1 MSRGTGKL
9 NRKSVF
15 QDILGT
21 VGRHEPRGEDNVRLL
36 SLGALRLPERQ
47 PRRYFDP
54 RTMDELVESIQ
65 RHGILQ
71 PLLVRPLDED
81 LAGQHE
87 VVAGER
93 RYRAAR
99 EAGLTDVPV
108 MIRKLTDEEAVQ
120 YALLENLQREDLNPV
135 EETEGILRLLTLGLE
150 QDVESVLSLLYR
162 MQNRLQHQTRREA
175 SSVTHNVM
183 GNSEEEV
190 VLGIF
195 DGLGI
200 MTWESFVNNRL
211 PLLNLPDDLLEAL
224 RSGRIAYTKAR
235 AIARLKDEQ
244 ERETILRESI
254 AQDLSLAVIRS
265 RVRAL
270 LANQA
275 APTPLDLPSRTSAL
289 ARKLRRRKVLRDG
302 KKRERLETLLAEMES
317 LLES

>member
-1 MSRGTGKL
+1 MSKAGKV

-21 VGRHEPRGEDNVRLL
+21 VVRQEAEGEDNVGLL
-36 SLGALRLPERQ
+36 SLDTLRLPESQ

-54 RTMDELVESIQ
+54 RAMDELLGSIQ

-71 PLLVRPLDED
+71 PLLVRPLED
-81 LAGQHE
+81 DQAGE
-87 VVAGER
+87 YEIVAGER

-99 EAGLTDVPV
+99 EVGLAKVPV
-108 MIRKLTDEEAVQ
+108 VVRKMGDEEAVQ

-135 EETEGILRLLTLGLE
+135 EETEGILRLIALGLE
-150 QDVESVLSLLYR
+150 KDVEEVISLLYK
-162 MQNRLQHQTRREA
+162 MQNSVRHQARREA
-175 SSVTHNVM
+175 SLVTHNVM

-211 PLLNLPDDLLEAL
+211 PLLNLPDDILQAL

-235 AIARLKDEQ
+235 AIARLKDEK
-244 ERETILRESI
+244 ERKAVLREAI
-254 AQDLSLAVIRS
+254 AQDLSLAVIRN
-265 RVRAL
+265 RVSAL
-270 LANQA
+270 LAKQA
-275 APTPLDLPSRTSAL
+275 PPTPLDLPGRASAL
-289 ARKLRRRKVLRDG
+289 ARKLRRRKALRDE

-317 LLES
+317 LLEG

>member
-1 MSRGTGKL
+1 MSKAGKV

-15 QDILGT
+15 QDILGSVVKQET
-21 VGRHEPRGEDNVRLL
+21 GSQDSVRLL
-36 SLGALRLPERQ
+36 SLDTLRLPESQ

-54 RTMDELVESIQ
+54 QAMDELVGSIQ

-71 PLLVRPLDED
+71 PLLVRPLEED
-81 LAGQHE
+81 LAGKYE
-87 VVAGER
+87 IIAGER

-99 EAGLTDVPV
+99 DAGLTEVPV
-108 MIRKLTDEEAVQ
+108 VVRKMGDEEAVQ

-135 EETEGILRLLTLGLE
+135 EETEGILRLLTLGLKK
-150 QDVESVLSLLYR
+150 DVEDVASLLYR
-162 MQNRLQHQTRREA
+162 MQNSLRHQARREG
-175 SSVTHNVM
+175 SIVTHNVM

-195 DGLGI
+195 DGLGT

-211 PLLNLPDDLLEAL
+211 PLLNLPDDILKAL

-235 AIARLKDEQ
+235 AIARLKDKE
-244 ERETILRESI
+244 EREAMLRETI
-254 AQDLSLAVIRS
+254 AQDLSLAALRS

-275 APTPLDLPSRTSAL
+275 TPTPLDLPDRTSAL
-289 ARKLRRRKVLRDG
+289 ARKLRRRKVLRDE
-302 KKRERLETLLAEMES
+302 KKREQFEALLAEMER
-317 LLES
+317 LLEG